1 MATTRGDV
9 NATLK
14 DLTQIVEDTV
24 AITRPNLYPLICSV
38 KPEEGAYT
46 KIPVAANIAF
56 PRKFEG
62 ERSGQG
68 KDITVIQEYD
78 QSTYELT
85 IDLDS
90 DLVRNA
96 KAYDQ
101 SDIVREATMSAVLFP
116 DYLSSQAVIN
126 GATALAYDGVAF
138 YGSTHKYAKAGANT
152 INNTASATGVTVPL
166 LAADISTALTKLRTF
181 LDNTKPGRLLN
192 PLASEGA
199 GKLLIHCPVALQQA
213 FRQMIFGSMIPITVP
228 VTTSG
233 TAAAPVANNTLQG
246 IADIF
251 ADGYLDVNSATTW
264 YLHYVGMPQ
273 RPFVFIEN
281 YPIQVSVLGF
291 GSEHEINTNKVRIAI
306 KHRFVLGYYRFDR
319 SIKVA

>member
-1 MATTRGDV
+1 MALTRGDV

-14 DLTQIVEDTV
+14 DLTLIAEDTV
-24 AITRPNLYPLICSV
+24 ATTRPRLYPLICSV

-46 KIPVAANIAF
+46 KIPVPANLAM
-56 PRKFEG
+56 PRLFEG
-62 ERSGQG
+62 ERASQG
-68 KDITVIQEYD
+68 KQVNVVQNYN

-96 KAYDQ
+96 KAYDM
-101 SDIVREATMSAVLFP
+101 SDLVREATMSAVLFP
-116 DYLSSQAVIN
+116 DYLTSKAVIAGSTN
-126 GATALAYDGVAF
+126 TAYDGVTF
-138 YGSTHKYAKAGANT
+138 YGTTHKFANT
-152 INNTASATGVTVPL
+152 GSNAINNTVSKTGATVPA
-166 LAADISTALTKLRTF
+166 LATDISSALTKIRTF
-181 LDNTKPGRLLN
+181 LDNQGRLLN
-192 PLASEGA
+192 PLASEGD
-199 GKLLIHCPVALQQA
+199 GKLIVHCPVALQQA
-213 FRQMIFGSMIPITVP
+213 FRQLIHGSMIPITVP

-251 ADGYLDVNSATTW
+251 ADGYLDADSTSTW
-264 YLHYVGMPQ
+264 YMHYVGMPQ

-281 YPIQVSVLGF
+281 YGLQVQVLGF
-291 GSEHEINTNKVRIAI
+291 GSEHEINTNTVRIAL

-319 SIKVA
+319 SVKIA

>member
-1 MATTRGDV
+1 MALTRGDV

-14 DLTQIVEDTV
+14 DLTIIAEDTV
-24 AITRPNLYPLICSV
+24 TQTRPQLYPLICSV
-38 KPEEGAYT
+38 RPEEGAYT
-46 KIPVAANIAF
+46 KIPVPANLAM
-56 PRKFEG
+56 PRLFEG
-62 ERSGQG
+62 ERASQG
-68 KDITVIQEYD
+68 KLINVVQQYN

-85 IDLDS
+85 VDLDS

-96 KAYDQ
+96 KAYDF

-116 DYLSSQAVIN
+116 DYLMSLAVIAGSTN
-126 GATALAYDGVAF
+126 TAYDAVTF
-138 YGSTHKYAKAGANT
+138 YGTTHTYAKMGANT
-152 INNTASATGVTVPL
+152 INNTVSRSGATVPA
-166 LAADISTALTKLRTF
+166 LADDVSSALTKLRTF
-181 LDNTKPGRLLN
+181 KDNQGRILN
-192 PLASEGA
+192 PLASEGT

-213 FRQMIFGSMIPITVP
+213 FRQLIFGSMIPITVP

-233 TAAAPVANNTLQG
+233 TTAAPAANNTLQG
-246 IADIF
+246 IADIY
-251 ADGYLDVNSATTW
+251 ADGYLDASSATTW

-291 GSEHEINTNKVRIAI
+291 GSEFEVNNNAVRIAL